1 MIDNAPLGLVAG
13 LSNDAH
19 HADPSVGS
27 SFLKVFQRSPLH
39 AWAEYLDPQ
48 RKPKDPK
55 KFRIGRAWHCAVFE
69 PSEFGSRYTAD
80 HDANKNTNRAKLLA
94 SVLAGEVSPVDLVG
108 VPDDLKPASKEGKA
122 LYAEIEARGEV
133 PVTESDLLFVRE
145 WLPKLQG
152 RDVLPA
158 DTIDDVHTMAGIAR
172 SLPIS
177 RVVFDQLA
185 EHVRCEVSMFV
196 RDPATGQRL
205 KIRPDLAVMP
215 CQSFQDGLIID
226 GKSTMDASPAVFSRQ
241 VWNLD
246 YGLQAAFYTR
256 VYQQALKTRGRPT
269 FLWLAQ
275 EKERPFASKYYAAG
289 ADLLAHYDSVIDA
302 LLPRVAECHRTG
314 VWPGYGEGVET
325 LAMPAWAQK
334 QMQEAAA

>member
-1 MIDNAPLGLVAG
+1 MNDNHPLGLVAG

-39 AWAEYLDPQ
+39 AWAEYLDPE
-48 RKPKDPK
+48 REPKDSK

-69 PSEFGSRYTAD
+69 PSEFERRYAAG
-80 HDANKNTNRAKLLA
+80 HDAHPATTRAKLLA

-133 PVTESDLLFVRE
+133 PVAETDLAFVRE
-145 WLPKLQG
+145 WLPKLEG

-158 DTIDDVHTMAGIAR
+158 DTISDVLTMARIAR

-177 RVVFDQLA
+177 RVVFDQLV
-185 EHVRCEVSMFV
+185 EHVRCEVSMFI
-196 RDPATGQRL
+196 RDADTGLRL

-215 CQSFQDGLIID
+215 CTPFPNGLIID
-226 GKSTMDASPAVFSRQ
+226 GKSTVDASPAVFGRQ

-256 VYQQALKTRGRPT
+256 VFQQAVGTSGRPA
-269 FLWLAQ
+269 FVWLAQ

-289 ADLLAHYDSVIDA
+289 DDLLQHYDAKIAA
-302 LLPRVAECHRTG
+302 LLPRVAQCHASG
-314 VWPGYGEGVET
+314 IWPGYGDNVET

-334 QMQEAAA
+334 QIQEAA